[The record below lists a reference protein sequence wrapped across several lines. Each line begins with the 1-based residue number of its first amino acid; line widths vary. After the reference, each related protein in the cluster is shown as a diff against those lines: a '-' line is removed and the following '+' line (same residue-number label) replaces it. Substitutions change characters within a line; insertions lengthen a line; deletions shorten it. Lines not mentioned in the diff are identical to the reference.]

1 MDNKSSVKDFNL
13 KDYTWGNVWIVITD
27 SLYNHVYDYVY
38 VSVLSAV
45 WEFGWNSV
53 EVAVETSIGNIVE
66 DSVYDHFEQ
75 NSLTTQDFELL

>member
-1 MDNKSSVKDFNL
+1 MNTKSSAKDFNL

-45 WEFGWNSV
+45 WNSV
-53 EVAVETSIGNIVE
+53 EVDVETSIGNIVE